1 MLSYFDSRDIHRG
14 ELPEKL
20 FYGSTKDYYEFNS
33 KVYKNV
39 SNLIKLRKS
48 IPTMARGE
56 FIPLKTKSPSNFAYI
71 RKDKDRQILVINNLS
86 SEKLVAEITLPVNT
100 ILKNNGK
107 ITSLK
112 NLVNDDNVKVNI
124 SLKNKTMHLKVAPY
138 ATLWLDL

>member
-1 MLSYFDSRDIHRG
+1 MPGRCG
-14 ELPEKL
+14 
-20 FYGSTKDYYEFNS
+20 
-33 KVYKNV
+33 
-39 SNLIKLRKS
+39 
-48 IPTMARGE
+48 
-56 FIPLKTKSPSNFAYI
+56 YI